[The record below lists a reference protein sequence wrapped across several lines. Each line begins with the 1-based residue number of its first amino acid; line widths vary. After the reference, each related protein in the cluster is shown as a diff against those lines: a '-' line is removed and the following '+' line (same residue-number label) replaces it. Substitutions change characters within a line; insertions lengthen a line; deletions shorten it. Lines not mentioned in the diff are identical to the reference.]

1 MRPPGDSELV
11 EHELVDEENHQT
23 AEAPRIVLTMA
34 KAKVT
39 TSPSPDWDMDPC
51 HPAVAPTMKT
61 TQGSKC
67 SFCLFNLK
75 NEGFCIMEVWIPHV
89 FSDKL

>member
-1 MRPPGDSELV
+1 M
-11 EHELVDEENHQT
+11 
-23 AEAPRIVLTMA
+23 EAPRIVLTMA

-67 SFCLFNLK
+67 LFNLK
-75 NEGFCIMEVWIPHV
+75 NETFDIMEVWIPHV

>member
-1 MRPPGDSELV
+1 M
-11 EHELVDEENHQT
+11 
-23 AEAPRIVLTMA
+23 EAPRIVLTMA

-61 TQGSKC
+61 IQGSKC
-67 SFCLFNLK
+67 LLNLK
-75 NEGFCIMEVWIPHV
+75 NETFGIMEVWIPH
-89 FSDKL
+89 